1 MNVPPSRL
9 RGVYP
14 ITPDIADT
22 PRLLAAVADVLA
34 AGPALLQYRNKP
46 ADRALRY
53 TQAGAIAALCR
64 DAAVPLII
72 NDDVELAA
80 DLQVGVHVGVD
91 DGDPAAARARLGP
104 HAIVG
109 VSCYASLAR
118 AAEAVAAGASYLAF
132 GAFFPTRTKITA
144 HRADVGLLRD
154 AARFGLPR
162 VAIGG
167 LQPDNARPLVDA
179 GADLLAT
186 IGAVFDAPDPQQAVR
201 AFARCFDIQTSASE
215 DSA

>member
-1 MNVPPSRL
+1 MTAPIRRL

-14 ITPDIADT
+14 ITSDTADT
-22 PRLLAAVADVLA
+22 PRLLAQTAAVLA
-34 AGPALLQYRNKP
+34 AAPALLQYRNKS
-46 ADRALRY
+46 ADPALRRV
-53 TQAGAIAALCR
+53 QASGLAALCR
-64 DAAVPLII
+64 AAGVPLIV

-80 DLQVGVHVGVD
+80 ALQVGVHVGID
-91 DGDPAAARARLGP
+91 DGDPAAARALLGP

-109 VSCYASLAR
+109 MSCYDSLAR
-118 AAEAVAAGASYLAF
+118 ADEAVAAGASYLAF
-132 GAFFPTRTKITA
+132 GAFFPTTTKITR
-144 HRADVGLLRD
+144 HRADVALLR
-154 AARFGLPR
+154 AASRYGLPT

-167 LQPDNARPLVDA
+167 LRPDNARPLVDA

-201 AFARCFDIQTSASE
+201 AFARCFDPSHSE